1 MSLIIFSLLCNITVE
16 FVQVVGDAHA
26 VKSALAIIS
35 SRLRES
41 QHRDRSHFQ
50 NRVQSPD
57 HFYPPDDDF
66 HGNNRRSSAEGP
78 SFGNRY
84 SGGSRNN
91 NYPPRSSGYA
101 HESGPA
107 SVSDTTQ
114 SFPSEELVFR
124 ILCPVRKVDYIVG
137 ETDGII
143 DLLHNEIGVNIDVSS
158 PVAGLD
164 ELVIIISS
172 DEVSL
177 HLS

>member
-1 MSLIIFSLLCNITVE
+1 MN
-16 FVQVVGDAHA
+16 A
-26 VKSALAIIS
+26 VKNALAIIS

-41 QHRDRSHFQ
+41 QHRDRTHFQ

-57 HFYPPDDDF
+57 RFYPPDDDF
-66 HGNNRRSSAEGP
+66 HVNNRRSSAEGP
-78 SFGNRY
+78 SFGSRY

-91 NYPPRSSGYA
+91 NYSSRSSGFA

-107 SVSDTTQ
+107 SVSDNAQ
-114 SFPSEELVFR
+114 SFSAEDLVFR
-124 ILCPVRKVDYIVG
+124 ILCPVRKVDYVVG
-137 ETDGII
+137 ESDGII
-143 DLLHNEIGVNIDVSS
+143 DLLQNEIGVNIDVSD